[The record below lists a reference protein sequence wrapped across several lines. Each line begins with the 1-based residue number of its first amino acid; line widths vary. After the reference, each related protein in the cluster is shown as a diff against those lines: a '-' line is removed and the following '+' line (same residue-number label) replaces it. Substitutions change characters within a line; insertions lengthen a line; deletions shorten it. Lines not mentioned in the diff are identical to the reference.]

1 MFKGIGQYA
10 KDFAFSI
17 SMNPQIPLKN
27 TLMSQTLLKQRK
39 AKYKEAK
46 KLGYDCALTGR
57 RLD

>member
-10 KDFAFSI
+10 KDSAFSI

-46 KLGYDCALTGR
+46 KLGYNCALTGR